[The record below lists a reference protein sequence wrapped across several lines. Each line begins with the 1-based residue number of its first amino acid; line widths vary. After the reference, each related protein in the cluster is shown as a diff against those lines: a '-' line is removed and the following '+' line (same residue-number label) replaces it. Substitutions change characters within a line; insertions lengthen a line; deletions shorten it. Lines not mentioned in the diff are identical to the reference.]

1 MATLKFQ
8 VAPRVGPAQPRG
20 ARVAAT
26 LAAALLSVLQQFGEA
41 ARRRRMAPA
50 PAPVLSPAEE
60 AQAVRELAA
69 QYRPSDPRFAD
80 ELLAAADRHERL
92 SGA

>member
-1 MATLKFQ
+1 MTTLQFQ
-8 VAPRVGPAQPRG
+8 VAPRVGPADPRG
-20 ARVAAT
+20 ARVAGA
-26 LAAALLSVLQQFGEA
+26 LAAALLAGLQRLGDV
-41 ARRRRMAPA
+41 ARRRSPA
-50 PAPVLSPAEE
+50 PPASPAEE

>member
-8 VAPRVGPAQPRG
+8 VAPRVGPANPRG

-26 LAAALLSVLQQFGEA
+26 LAAALLASLQRLGDA
-41 ARRRRMAPA
+41 ARRRPPA
-50 PAPVLSPAEE
+50 PPASPAEE

-69 QYRPSDPRFAD
+69 QYHSSDPRFAD

-92 SGA
+92 HGV

>member
-1 MATLKFQ
+1 MTTLKFQ

-20 ARVAAT
+20 AHAAAT
-26 LAAALLSVLQQFGEA
+26 LAAALLAGLQRLGRA
-41 ARRRRMAPA
+41 LRRPRRPVPA
-50 PAPVLSPAEE
+50 PARSPAEE

-69 QYRPSDPRFAD
+69 QYRPSDPHFAD

-92 SGA
+92 HGA